1 MGFLAKWLSKRK
13 GNSIPFAVIE
23 TVKTLWP
30 DEPPVLIRNDKT
42 DKGYEMVYV
51 MPRNMSFDDFTRKEG
66 NFRAAT
72 GCKIVFKEDGKALTM
87 QIFEAK
93 LPGKVDYEWNPSLYS
108 KMHLPIPL
116 GVDLNG
122 VFVVDLAELPHL
134 FLSGPTGTGKSMITR
149 SVATSLQ
156 IGSADRMYMVVVDYG
171 EVDYLWLEDRAL
183 LVTDTE
189 RANKVFTLLNQEMD
203 RRKKLLVKHRVEKVT
218 KLKEQIPFIVVLID
232 EFAEINQD
240 EASVKMI
247 DRLLR
252 VGRKTGIHIVAATQR
267 LSHTTVKGAGDI
279 KHNFPARLSFR
290 CDSVNSRMIL
300 GEDCDLASKLP
311 DTKGRCI
318 FRFGDPVELQTFL
331 IDPEK
336 AEKLINQ
343 LPQREVFTIEQSS
356 TKNRRS
362 HSGQII
368 LSIFSFTASIQLS
381 SSIPM

>member
-1 MGFLAKWLSKRK
+1 VGKKMSILAKWLSKRK
-13 GNSIPFAVIE
+13 GTDIPFAIID

-30 DEPPVLIRNDKT
+30 DDPPVLIRNSKT

-51 MPRNMSFDDFTRKEG
+51 MPRNMSFDDFKRKEG

-72 GCKIVFKEDGKALTM
+72 GCRITFKEDGKSLVM

-93 LPGKVDYEWNPSLYS
+93 LPCRIDYGWDPTKYP
-108 KMHLPIPL
+108 KMHLPVPL
-116 GVDLNG
+116 GVDING
-122 VFVVDLAELPHL
+122 VFVVDLVELPHL
-134 FLSGPTGTGKSMITR
+134 FMSGPTGTGKSMITR

-156 IGSADRMYMVVVDYG
+156 VGSAGRMFMVVVDYG

-183 LVTDTE
+183 LVTDVDK
-189 RANKVFTLLNQEMD
+189 ANEVFTLLNREMD
-203 RRKKLLVKHRVEKVT
+203 RRKKLLVKNRVEKVT

-240 EASVKMI
+240 EASIKMV

-290 CDSVNSRMIL
+290 CDAVNSRMVL
-300 GEDCDLASKLP
+300 GDDCDLASRLP
-311 DTKGRCI
+311 EDKGRCV

-331 IDPEK
+331 IEPEK
-336 AEKLINQ
+336 AEKLIMQ
-343 LPQREVFTIEQSS
+343 LPRNEVFHIDESPALLPP
-356 TKNRRS
+356 R
-362 HSGQII
+362 
-368 LSIFSFTASIQLS
+368 
-381 SSIPM
+381 